1 MPALAEPIQIAPRDE
16 QEMQQVSRLYR
27 TLLHEPAAALISSGG
42 ERIELPPSLH
52 DVLMRVVEKLQE
64 GQAVVVM
71 PLMEALSTQAA
82 ADLLGVSRQFFV
94 RECEANKLPFYHTGT
109 HRRVLLKDLLEY
121 KKAREQARRQSIV
134 RIARKSEELGDYDT
148 FIQPEEK

>member
-16 QEMQQVSRLYR
+16 QEMQQASRLYR
-27 TLLHEPAAALISSGG
+27 ALLHEPAAALISPGG

-64 GQAVVVM
+64 GQAVAVM
-71 PLMEALSTQAA
+71 PLMEELSTQAA

-94 RECEANKLPFYHTGT
+94 RECEAHKLPFHHAGT